1 MGKGLH
7 GALCAWVFPPRIARM
22 PCYNRGTLWA
32 VRRHMTG
39 EILEFETIIGLEV
52 HAQLLTRSKMFCQCS
67 AAYASTDPNTHVCP
81 VCLGLPGALPVINH
95 GAVQATIMTGLAL
108 NCTIPEFS
116 KFDRKNYIYP
126 DLMKGYQISQY
137 DLPLCEAGHL
147 SMVVDGARKDIGITR
162 VHLEEDTA
170 RLVHRS
176 SNGIGYSL
184 VDVNRSGVPLMEIV
198 SDPDMRSP
206 EEARAYLMA
215 LRQILRYIGVSTAN
229 MEEGAFRCDANI
241 SQRSLDGRVVGPKV
255 EIKNMNSFRS
265 VERALTFEVERQ
277 RKALRNGEALEQETR
292 GWVEDRGITV
302 SQRTKEFAHDYRY
315 FPEPDLPPLVL
326 DRAEVSDIERR
337 MAELPAA
344 RRDRFI
350 EQYQLNEREA
360 ELLTVERE
368 VADFFEATVEGKV
381 ESARE
386 ASNWITGEIF
396 ALMRDSGLELDDV
409 NVSPA
414 QIRELIDLVDQ
425 DTINHRT
432 AKGVLVA
439 VHESGKDPKA
449 IVEER
454 GLAQVSDEAQLLAVV
469 QNVVDEHPDAVIDY
483 QNGKK
488 AAIGFL
494 IGQVMRRMRGTANPG
509 VARKLLEQTL
519 SERVTS

>member
-1 MGKGLH
+1 VLRN
-7 GALCAWVFPPRIARM
+7 V
-22 PCYNRGTLWA
+22 
-32 VRRHMTG
+32 TG
-39 EILEFETIIGLEV
+39 VILEFETVIGLEV

-67 AAYASTDPNTHVCP
+67 AAYASADPNTHVCP

-108 NCTIPEFS
+108 SCSIPEYS

-137 DLPLCEAGHL
+137 DLPLCDRGHL
-147 SMVVDGARKDIGITR
+147 PMIVDGKRKDIGITR

-176 SNGIGYSL
+176 SNGESYSL

-198 SDPDMRSP
+198 SEPDMRSP
-206 EEARAYLMA
+206 AEARAYLMA

-241 SQRSLDGRVVGPKV
+241 SQRSLDGSIVGPKV

-265 VERALTFEVERQ
+265 VERALEFEVERQ
-277 RKALRNGEALEQETR
+277 RKALRDGESLEQETR

-315 FPEPDLPPLVL
+315 FPEPDLPPLML
-326 DRAEVSDIERR
+326 ERAEVIEIQSR
-337 MAELPAA
+337 MAELPDA
-344 RRDRFI
+344 RRARFI
-350 EQYQLNEREA
+350 EQYQLGEREA
-360 ELLTVERE
+360 ELLTVERN
-368 VADFFEATVEGKV
+368 VADYFEETVDGKV
-381 ESARE
+381 EYARD
-386 ASNWITGEIF
+386 AANWITGEIF
-396 ALMRDSGLELDDV
+396 ALMRDAGLELEDV
-409 NVSPA
+409 KIRPE
-414 QIRELIDLVDQ
+414 QIRQLIDLVSKQ
-425 DTINHRT
+425 TINNRT
-432 AKGVLVA
+432 AKEVLVA
-439 VHESGKDPKA
+439 VHETGSDPNA
-449 IVEER
+449 IVDER

-469 QNVVDEHPDAVIDY
+469 RNVVDEHPEAVTDY

-494 IGQVMRRMRGTANPG
+494 IGQVMKQMRGTANPG
-509 VARKLLEQTL
+509 VARTLLEQTL

>member
-1 MGKGLH
+1 MQ
-7 GALCAWVFPPRIARM
+7 
-22 PCYNRGTLWA
+22 
-32 VRRHMTG
+32 
-39 EILEFETIIGLEV
+39 FETIIGLEV
-52 HAQLLTRSKMFCQCS
+52 HAQLLTESKMFCRCS
-67 AAYASTDPNTHVCP
+67 AGYASADPNTHVCP

-108 NCTIPEFS
+108 TCSIPEYS

-137 DLPLCEAGHL
+137 DLPLCGGGVL
-147 SMVVDGARKDIGITR
+147 PLVIDGKRKDIGITR

-170 RLVHRS
+170 RLVHRTA
-176 SNGIGYSL
+176 NGETYSL

-198 SDPDMRSP
+198 SEPDMRSP

-229 MEEGAFRCDANI
+229 MEEGAFRCDANV
-241 SQRSLDGRVVGPKV
+241 SQRTLDGSVIGPKV

-265 VERALTFEVERQ
+265 VERALAFEVERQ
-277 RKALRNGEALEQETR
+277 RKALRDGEALVQETR
-292 GWVEDRGITV
+292 GWVEDQGITV

-326 DRAEVSDIERR
+326 DRAEVDGIQSR
-337 MAELPAA
+337 MAELPTA

-350 EQYQLNEREA
+350 EQYGLNEREA

-368 VADFFEATVEGKV
+368 VADFFEVTVDGD
-381 ESARE
+381 SDRARE

-396 ALMRDSGLELDDV
+396 ALMRDSGLELEDV
-409 NVSPA
+409 KISPE
-414 QIRELIDLVDQ
+414 QIRELIELVGE
-425 DTINHRT
+425 DTINNRT
-432 AKGVLVA
+432 AKEVLVA
-439 VHESGKDPKA
+439 VHETGKSPRE

-469 QNVVDEHPDAVIDY
+469 RSVVDEHPDAVTDY

-494 IGQVMRRMRGTANPG
+494 IGQVMRQMRGTANPG
-509 VARKLLEQTL
+509 VARSLLEQTL
-519 SERVTS
+519 AERVTS